1 MVLRN
6 SGQMYLETIY
16 VLSKTMSLVRAIDV
30 CQHMG
35 YSKPSVSRAVGILK
49 KNCYLIVHENG
60 HLELTEAGKKVGER
74 TYECHTVLTE
84 VLTYIG
90 VPEDI
95 ASEDACKIEHDI
107 SDETFYALKKY
118 LKTIKGTQD

>member
-49 KNCYLIVHENG
+49 ENGYLIVHENG
-60 HLELTEAGKKVGER
+60 HLELTDAGKKVGKR

-95 ASEDACKIEHDI
+95 ASKDACKIEHDI
-107 SDETFYALKKY
+107 SDETFYAIKEYLKK
-118 LKTIKGTQD
+118 IKGTQY